1 VKLKKGG
8 GAAPRQTDETN
19 FRHAQ
24 GPKLAVRAADGM
36 FVMEDFESG
45 SLTNWKAVG
54 GGSGGWFVYTS
65 GKKAPDP
72 AQSDSNAPFDLP
84 DPPQGKFAA
93 VTDMNGPG
101 TLILYRD
108 VKLDGRF
115 ILHMTVFHAGAFG
128 FSSPQTLAYDEP
140 EDNQQFRIDLVA
152 PSAPIDSL
160 AGGKSW

>member
-1 VKLKKGG
+1 
-8 GAAPRQTDETN
+8 
-19 FRHAQ
+19 
-24 GPKLAVRAADGM
+24 M

-115 ILHMTVFHAGAFG
+115 ILHLTVFHAGAFG

>member
-1 VKLKKGG
+1 LILS
-8 GAAPRQTDETN
+8 AALSQFFAACDE
-19 FRHAQ
+19 
-24 GPKLAVRAADGM
+24 GPKLAVRAADEM

-54 GGSGGWFVYTS
+54 GGSGGWFIYTS

-72 AQSDSNAPFDLP
+72 AQSDPNLPLDLP

-115 ILHMTVFHAGAFG
+115 MVHLTVFHAGAFG
-128 FSSPQTLAYDEP
+128 SAARRRSPTTSPRTICSSGSTSSPRRHRST
-140 EDNQQFRIDLVA
+140 
-152 PSAPIDSL
+152 
-160 AGGKSW
+160 SWRGAMFS